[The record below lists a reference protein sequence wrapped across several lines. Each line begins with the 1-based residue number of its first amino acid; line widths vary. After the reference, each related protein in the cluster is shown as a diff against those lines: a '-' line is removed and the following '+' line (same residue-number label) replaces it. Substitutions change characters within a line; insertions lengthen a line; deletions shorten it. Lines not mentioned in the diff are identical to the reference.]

1 MSMVTS
7 QILKSADFTKAQ
19 KYKYL
24 ENETIF
30 LIQIK
35 KMLNTHKRL
44 LHDKK

>member
-7 QILKSADFTKAQ
+7 QILKYADFTKTQ

-35 KMLNTHKRL
+35 KNF
-44 LHDKK
+44 

>member
-7 QILKSADFTKAQ
+7 QILKSEDFTKTQ

-24 ENETIF
+24 ENETLF

-35 KMLNTHKRL
+35 RNC
-44 LHDKK
+44 